1 MVAYAICAA
10 RLLDIPRRFPLS
22 SMFRAWRRCLL
33 VYFDVLPLGIRGSSL
48 GGAGCESRA
57 REILVVER
65 RLLTPVSGERVMQK
79 FRRTLGATT
88 LVHDKVVNLSGED
101 IGRIEELMIDVTT
114 GRVAYAV
121 LSFGG
126 FLGIGNKLFA
136 LPWSALTVDEAKKR
150 FVVNVTKEQLEK
162 MPGFDK
168 LHWPDLNDLE
178 YATGVYRL
186 WGATPYWT

>member
-1 MVAYAICAA
+1 MHN
-10 RLLDIPRRFPLS
+10 
-22 SMFRAWRRCLL
+22 
-33 VYFDVLPLGIRGSSL
+33 
-48 GGAGCESRA
+48 
-57 REILVVER
+57 
-65 RLLTPVSGERVMQK
+65 

-88 LVHDKVVNLSGED
+88 LTGDRVVNLAGED

-136 LPWSALTVDEAKKR
+136 LPWSALTVDEGKKR
-150 FVVNVTKEQLEK
+150 FVVNVTRESLEK

-168 LHWPDLNDLE
+168 DHWPDLNDLE
-178 YATGVYRL
+178 YATGVYHH
-186 WGATPYWT
+186 WGATPHWT